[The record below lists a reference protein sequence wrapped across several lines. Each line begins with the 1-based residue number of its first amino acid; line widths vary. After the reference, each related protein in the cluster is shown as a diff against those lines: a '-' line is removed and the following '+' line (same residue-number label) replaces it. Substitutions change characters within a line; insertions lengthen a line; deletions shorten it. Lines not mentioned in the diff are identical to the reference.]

1 MVDADSFVLFVV
13 RAVRGLLKD
22 KCVLQESRKRMLL
35 WVDAVGGFL
44 VCLSPQATLGQAL
57 PTCDVDIPL
66 SADVS
71 RRHAMIRR
79 HTDEYVIEPWHPVF
93 LRGREV
99 EQPEPLRDGDQ
110 ISLGK
115 SMQIEF
121 RQPHALSATARLMF
135 SSRHSTQPAADGVIL
150 MGDSLVLGPQ
160 DHNHIVC
167 REWTRDVILFR
178 RGDQLWCRSPGGIE
192 VDGASF
198 QDEAPIGP
206 NSRIAGS
213 DFSVALETL

>member
-1 MVDADSFVLFVV
+1 MLFLV
-13 RAVRGLLKD
+13 RPVRGLLKG
-22 KCVLQESRKRMLL
+22 KRVLEETRKRMLL
-35 WVDAVGGFL
+35 WVDGVGGFL
-44 VCLSPQATLGQAL
+44 VCFSPQATLGQAL
-57 PTCDVDIPL
+57 PACDVDIPL

-79 HTDEYVIEPWHPVF
+79 HTDEYVIEPWHPVV

-99 EQPEPLRDGDQ
+99 ERPEPLRHGDR
-110 ISLGK
+110 ITLGK

-121 RQPHALSATARLMF
+121 TQPHALSATARLMF
-135 SSRHSTQPAADGVIL
+135 SSRHVTQPAADGVIL
-150 MGDSLVLGPQ
+150 MGDSLILGPQ

-178 RGDQLWCRSPGGIE
+178 RSDQLWCRSLGDIE

-206 NSRIAGS
+206 NSRIEGT

>member
-121 RQPHALSATARLMF
+121 RQPHALSATARLIF
-135 SSRHSTQPAADGVIL
+135 SSRHSTQPAADGVLL

>member
-1 MVDADSFVLFVV
+1 MDADSFVLFVV
-13 RAVRGLLKD
+13 RTVRGLLKD

-57 PTCDVDIPL
+57 PACDVDIPL

-110 ISLGK
+110 ILLGK

-167 REWTRDVILFR
+167 PEWTRDVILFR
-178 RGDQLWCRSPGGIE
+178 RSDQLWCRSPGGIE

>member
-1 MVDADSFVLFVV
+1 M
-13 RAVRGLLKD
+13 
-22 KCVLQESRKRMLL
+22 LQESRKRMLL

-150 MGDSLVLGPQ
+150 MGDSLVLGASGPQ
-160 DHNHIVC
+160 PYC
-167 REWTRDVILFR
+167 LSR
-178 RGDQLWCRSPGGIE
+178 
-192 VDGASF
+192 VDSGCHFVS
-198 QDEAPIGP
+198 
-206 NSRIAGS
+206 AG
-213 DFSVALETL
+213 